1 MHLVCPV
8 CTTAYMIP
16 HSRIPKKISLATC
29 RECGAKISIEPEAVG
44 NLPVPST
51 RWAHAALMARSRSW
65 QRSERSPTPA
75 WITAELDLLADY
87 PELNDLDPGIF
98 HLNEIFAR
106 TNRVTHKKTR
116 IGEFKAKV
124 VTATRGV
131 LARMSRVTGT

>member
-16 HSRIPKKISLATC
+16 DSRIPKKISLATC

-44 NLPVPST
+44 NLPMPSPL
-51 RWAHAALMARSRSW
+51 WAPAALMARSRSW
-65 QRSERSPTPA
+65 QRSERSPTRA
-75 WITAELDLLADY
+75 WITAELGLRADY

-98 HLNEIFAR
+98 RLSEIFAP
-106 TNRVTHKKTR
+106 TNRVAYKKTR

-124 VTATRGV
+124 VTATKGV
-131 LARMSRVTGT
+131 LARMSRMTGR